1 MVLALMWCI
10 NIKINFKIELSF
22 IIYLLYLRAKEENQ
36 VSEKKKI
43 LFLINPKSG
52 TGGKHSVPRLVRSFI
67 DKEKYDV
74 LIKETRYVAHACELA
89 KEAVA
94 DGVDVVVAVGGDGT
108 VNEVARSLIGS
119 SVALGIIPCGSGNGL
134 ARHLGIPL
142 DCKKAVEFLNN
153 AVPVAVDYGKINGSP
168 FFCTC
173 GIGFD
178 ALVSSSFARGTRR
191 GLWGYMNQTL
201 TDWLNYEPEV
211 YEIESESFKKD
222 YKAFL
227 IACGNAA
234 QYGNNAYISP
244 NASMRDGLLS
254 VTILEPFPATD
265 VPLILGQLFGRT
277 LTRNGHIKTFEAKW
291 LKIKRKAAGPVHFD
305 GEPADMDAELF
316 IEMVPQGLNVMAS
329 PDWNGCSVV
338 VPLYKQLAELVS
350 VSVSE
355 IEAELPKMDINLPKM
370 DISFPKIE
378 IPFPKVSDI
387 VDKLP
392 PMPSFAKGA
401 KGLKRRS
408 RKE

>member
-1 MVLALMWCI
+1 MSLNCCI
-10 NIKINFKIELSF
+10 F
-22 IIYLLYLRAKEENQ
+22 AKNEVQ
-36 VSEKKKI
+36 VSQKKKI
-43 LFLINPKSG
+43 LFIINPKSG
-52 TGGKHSVPRLVRSFI
+52 TGGKRSVPRLVRSLI
-67 DKEKYDV
+67 DKQKFDV
-74 LIKETRYVAHACELA
+74 LIKETRYVAHACELS

-94 DGVDVVVAVGGDGT
+94 NGVDVIVAVGGDGT
-108 VNEVARSLIGS
+108 VNEVARSLIGTKA
-119 SVALGIIPCGSGNGL
+119 ALGIIPCGSGNGL

-142 DCKKAVEFLNN
+142 ERKKAIEFLNK
-153 AVPVAVDYGKINGSP
+153 AQPVAVDYGKINGSP
-168 FFCTC
+168 FFCIC

-178 ALVSSSFARGTRR
+178 AFVSSTFARGTRR

-201 TDWLNYEPEV
+201 TDWLEYEPEV

-265 VPLILGQLFGRT
+265 VPMILGQLFGRT
-277 LTRNGHIKTFEAKW
+277 LTRNGHIKTFETKW

-305 GEPADMDAELF
+305 GEPADMSAEIF
-316 IEMVPQGLNVMAS
+316 VEMVPQGLNVMAS
-329 PDWNGCSVV
+329 PDWNGSSVV

-350 VSVSE
+350 MSVPDVD
-355 IEAELPKMDINLPKM
+355 IELPKMDIQ
-370 DISFPKIE
+370 FPKID
-378 IPFPKVSDI
+378 ISLPKVSDI

-392 PMPSFAKGA
+392 QIPPMRPFSKGV
-401 KGLKRRS
+401 KKNE
-408 RKE
+408 KKNK

>member
-1 MVLALMWCI
+1 M
-10 NIKINFKIELSF
+10 
-22 IIYLLYLRAKEENQ
+22 
-36 VSEKKKI
+36 SEKKKI

-52 TGGKHSVPRLVRSFI
+52 TGGKRSVPRLVRSLI
-67 DKEKYDV
+67 DKQKYDV
-74 LIKETRYVAHACELA
+74 LIKETRYIAHACELT

-94 DGVDVVVAVGGDGT
+94 NGVDVVVAVGGDGT

-119 SVALGIIPCGSGNGL
+119 NAALGIIPCGSGNGL

-142 DCKKAVEFLNN
+142 DCRKAVEFLNK
-153 AVPVAVDYGKINGSP
+153 AVPVAVDYGRINGSP

-178 ALVSSSFARGTRR
+178 AFVSSSFARGSRR
-191 GLWGYMNQTL
+191 GLLGYMNQTL
-201 TDWLNYEPEV
+201 TDWLSYKPEV

-277 LTRNGHIKTFEAKW
+277 LARNGHIKTLEAKW
-291 LKIKRKAAGPVHFD
+291 LKIRRKSVGPVHFD
-305 GEPADMDAELF
+305 GEPADMDAEIF
-316 IEMVPQGLNVMAS
+316 VDIVPQGLNVMAS
-329 PDWNGCSVV
+329 PDWDGCSAV

-350 VSVSE
+350 VSVSDV
-355 IEAELPKMDINLPKM
+355 EAEFSKLDINFPKM
-370 DISFPKIE
+370 DISLPKIDVQFPKMSE
-378 IPFPKVSDI
+378 F

-392 PMPSFAKGA
+392 PFPQLPPFAKSI
-401 KGLKRRS
+401 KKNKK
-408 RKE
+408 KE